1 MRATHSVRYLPL
13 ALVVLLLLLP
23 GLANAHVLDVD
34 LSKLSRTDIFFT
46 YLKLGYT
53 HILPLGIDHVLF
65 VLCLY
70 LLEPRLKPVLWQATA
85 FTVAHS
91 ITLGLAM
98 YGVVSPPASLIEPL
112 IALSILFVAIENIVV
127 EHLNPWRIVVVF
139 GFGLLHGLGFAG
151 ALTGLGLPPN
161 MFIES
166 LVAFNIGVELGQI
179 SVIALA
185 WLLIGRWAADK
196 PWYKR
201 RVLVPASVLIAIM
214 AAYWTFE
221 RLS

>member
-1 MRATHSVRYLPL
+1 MPVA
-13 ALVVLLLLLP
+13 LLLLP
-23 GLANAHVLDVD
+23 GLAVAHVLDTD
-34 LSKLSRTDIFFT
+34 LSKLSRTDVFFT

-65 VLCLY
+65 VLSLY

-98 YGVVSPPASLIEPL
+98 YGVVSPPASLVEPL

-127 EHLNPWRIVVVF
+127 ARLNPWRIVVVF

-151 ALTGLGLPPN
+151 ALTGLGLPQS
-161 MFIES
+161 MFLES
-166 LVAFNIGVELGQI
+166 LVAFNVGVELGQV
-179 SVIALA
+179 SVILLA
-185 WLLIGRWAADK
+185 WLLIGRWAANK

-201 RVLVPASVLIAIM
+201 RVLIPASVAIGLM
-214 AAYWTFE
+214 AAYWTIE

>member
-1 MRATHSVRYLPL
+1 MRAIRLVRYLPL
-13 ALVVLLLLLP
+13 TVVLLLLP
-23 GLANAHVLDVD
+23 MWASAHVLDVD

-161 MFIES
+161 MFVES

-179 SVIALA
+179 SVIMLA
-185 WLLIGRWAADK
+185 WLLIGRWAAGK

-201 RVLVPASVLIAIM
+201 RVLVPASVCIAIM

>member
-1 MRATHSVRYLPL
+1 MRATRLVRYLPL
-13 ALVVLLLLLP
+13 TAALLLLP
-23 GLANAHVLDVD
+23 LLAGAHVLDVD
-34 LSKLSRTDIFFT
+34 LSKLSRTDVFFT
-46 YLKLGYT
+46 YLQLGYT

-65 VLCLY
+65 VLSLY

-127 EHLNPWRIVVVF
+127 ERLNPWRIVVVF

-161 MFIES
+161 MFAES

-179 SVIALA
+179 SVILLA
-185 WLLIGRWAADK
+185 WLLIGRWAAGK

-201 RVLVPASVLIAIM
+201 RILVPASILIALL

>member
-1 MRATHSVRYLPL
+1 MRPARLIRCLPL
-13 ALVVLLLLLP
+13 AAVLLLLP
-23 GLANAHVLDVD
+23 GLAMAHVLDVD
-34 LSKLSRTDIFFT
+34 LSKLSRTDVFLT
-46 YLKLGYT
+46 YLQLGYT

-65 VLCLY
+65 VLSLY

-98 YGVVSPPASLIEPL
+98 YGFVSPPASLVEPL

-127 EHLNPWRIVVVF
+127 AKLNPWRIVVVF

-151 ALTGLGLPPN
+151 ALTGLGLPRT
-161 MFIES
+161 MFVES

-179 SVIALA
+179 SVILLA
-185 WLLIGRWAADK
+185 WLLIGRWAANK

-201 RVLVPASVLIAIM
+201 RVLVPASVAIGLM

>member
-1 MRATHSVRYLPL
+1 MASVRLIRYILP
-13 ALVVLLLLLP
+13 AALLLLP
-23 GLANAHVLDVD
+23 GLAAAHVLDAD
-34 LSKLSRTDIFFT
+34 LSKLSRTDVFLT
-46 YLKLGYT
+46 YLQLGYT
-53 HILPLGIDHVLF
+53 HILPLGLDHVLF
-65 VLCLY
+65 VLSLY

-98 YGVVSPPASLIEPL
+98 YGVVSPPASLVEPL

-127 EHLNPWRIVVVF
+127 ERLNPWRIVVVF

-151 ALTGLGLPPN
+151 ALTSLGLPRA
-161 MFIES
+161 MFVES
-166 LVAFNIGVELGQI
+166 LVAFNVGVELGQV
-179 SVIALA
+179 SVILLA
-185 WLLIGRWAADK
+185 WVLIGRWAAHK

-201 RVLVPASVLIAIM
+201 RVLVPASVAIGLL
-214 AAYWTFE
+214 AAYWTIE

>member
-1 MRATHSVRYLPL
+1 MIA
-13 ALVVLLLLLP
+13 ALLLLP
-23 GLANAHVLDVD
+23 GLAGAHVLDVD
-34 LSKLSRTDIFFT
+34 LSKLSRTDVFFT

-151 ALTGLGLPPN
+151 ALTGLGLPST
-161 MFIES
+161 MFVES
-166 LVAFNIGVELGQI
+166 LVAFNVGVELGQV
-179 SVIALA
+179 SVIVLA

-201 RVLVPASVLIAIM
+201 RILVPASVAIALM

>member
-1 MRATHSVRYLPL
+1 MRAIRLARFLPL
-13 ALVVLLLLLP
+13 LVALLLLP
-23 GLANAHVLDVD
+23 GMAGAHVLDED
-34 LSKLSRTDIFFT
+34 LSKLSRTDIFLT
-46 YLKLGYT
+46 YLQLGYT

-112 IALSILFVAIENIVV
+112 IALSILFVALENIVV

-161 MFIES
+161 MFVES
-166 LVAFNIGVELGQI
+166 LVAFNIGVELGQV
-179 SVIALA
+179 SVILLA
-185 WLLIGRWAADK
+185 WLLIGRWAAGK

-201 RVLVPASVLIAIM
+201 RILVPASVVIALM

>member
-1 MRATHSVRYLPL
+1 MRSVRSFRVLL
-13 ALVVLLLLLP
+13 AVAGLLLLP
-23 GLANAHVLDVD
+23 GLAAAHVIDAD
-34 LSKLSRTDIFFT
+34 LSKLSRTDVFFT

-53 HILPLGIDHVLF
+53 HILPLGLDHVLF
-65 VLCLY
+65 VLSLY

-98 YGVVSPPASLIEPL
+98 YGVVSPPTSLVEPL

-127 EHLNPWRIVVVF
+127 AKLNPWRIVVVF

-151 ALTGLGLPPN
+151 ALTSLGLPRN
-161 MFIES
+161 MFVES
-166 LVAFNIGVELGQI
+166 LVAFNVGVELGQI
-179 SVIALA
+179 SVILLA

-201 RVLVPASVLIAIM
+201 RVLVPASVAIGLM

>member
-1 MRATHSVRYLPL
+1 MPSVRFIRYVLP
-13 ALVVLLLLLP
+13 AALLLLP
-23 GLANAHVLDVD
+23 GLAAAHVLDAD
-34 LSKLSRTDIFFT
+34 LSKLSRTDVFLT
-46 YLKLGYT
+46 YLQLGYT

-65 VLCLY
+65 VLSLY

-98 YGVVSPPASLIEPL
+98 YGVVSPPASLVEPL

-127 EHLNPWRIVVVF
+127 KRLNPWRIVVVF

-151 ALTGLGLPPN
+151 ALTGLGLPRT
-161 MFIES
+161 MFVES
-166 LVAFNIGVELGQI
+166 LVAFNVGVELGQI
-179 SVIALA
+179 SVILLA
-185 WLLIGRWAADK
+185 WLLIGRWAANK

-201 RVLVPASVLIAIM
+201 RVLVPASVAIGLL
-214 AAYWTFE
+214 AAYWTIE

>member
-1 MRATHSVRYLPL
+1 MRATRLVRLLPL
-13 ALVVLLLLLP
+13 LAALLLLLP
-23 GLANAHVLDVD
+23 GLADAHVLDED

-161 MFIES
+161 MFVES
-166 LVAFNIGVELGQI
+166 LVAFNIGVELGQV
-179 SVIALA
+179 SVIVLA

-201 RVLVPASVLIAIM
+201 RILVPASVVIALM

>member
-1 MRATHSVRYLPL
+1 MRSARFPRYLLP
-13 ALVVLLLLLP
+13 AALLLLLP
-23 GLANAHVLDVD
+23 GLAGAHVLDAD
-34 LSKLSRTDIFFT
+34 LSKLSRTDVFFT
-46 YLKLGYT
+46 YLQLGYT

-65 VLCLY
+65 VLSLY

-98 YGVVSPPASLIEPL
+98 YGFVSPPASLVEPL

-127 EHLNPWRIVVVF
+127 ARLNPWRIVVVF
-139 GFGLLHGLGFAG
+139 AFGLLHGLGFAG
-151 ALTGLGLPPN
+151 ALTSLGLPRN
-161 MFIES
+161 MFVES
-166 LVAFNIGVELGQI
+166 LVAFNVGVELGQI
-179 SVIALA
+179 SVILLA

-201 RVLVPASVLIAIM
+201 RVLVPASVAIGLM

>member
-1 MRATHSVRYLPL
+1 MSSVRLIRYVLL
-13 ALVVLLLLLP
+13 AALLLLP
-23 GLANAHVLDVD
+23 GLAAAHVLDAD
-34 LSKLSRTDIFFT
+34 LSKLSRTDVFFT
-46 YLKLGYT
+46 YLQLGYT

-65 VLCLY
+65 VLSLY

-98 YGVVSPPASLIEPL
+98 YGVVSPPASLVEPL

-127 EHLNPWRIVVVF
+127 ERLNPWRIVVVF

-151 ALTGLGLPPN
+151 ALTTLGLPQT
-161 MFIES
+161 MFVES
-166 LVAFNIGVELGQI
+166 LVAFNVGVELGQV
-179 SVIALA
+179 SVILLA

-201 RVLVPASVLIAIM
+201 RVLVPASVAIGLM
-214 AAYWTFE
+214 AAYWTIE

>member
-1 MRATHSVRYLPL
+1 MRATRFVRCLPL
-13 ALVVLLLLLP
+13 LAALLLLP
-23 GLANAHVLDVD
+23 GLVDAHVLDAD

-127 EHLNPWRIVVVF
+127 EHLNPWRLVVVF

-161 MFIES
+161 MFVES
-166 LVAFNIGVELGQI
+166 LVAFNIGVELGQV
-179 SVIALA
+179 SVILLA

-201 RVLVPASVLIAIM
+201 RILVPASVAIALM

>member
-1 MRATHSVRYLPL
+1 MRSARPFRVLL
-13 ALVVLLLLLP
+13 AVAGLLLLP
-23 GLANAHVLDVD
+23 GLAAAHVIDAD
-34 LSKLSRTDIFFT
+34 LSKLSRTDVFFT

-53 HILPLGIDHVLF
+53 HILPLGLDHVLF
-65 VLCLY
+65 VLSLY

-98 YGVVSPPASLIEPL
+98 YGVVSPPTSLVEPL

-127 EHLNPWRIVVVF
+127 AKINPWRIVVVF

-151 ALTGLGLPPN
+151 ALTSLGLPRN
-161 MFIES
+161 MFVES
-166 LVAFNIGVELGQI
+166 LVAFNVGVELGQI
-179 SVIALA
+179 SVILLA

-201 RVLVPASVLIAIM
+201 RVLVPASVAIGLM